1 VSPVETPGSAGTG
14 SWSEFW
20 NLAPGADLNIIE
32 TFVKN
37 SRIPACGMPRLKPLF
52 VLTRATSSQPQTTM
66 IRFAKTFA
74 ALISSAFFIPTALA
88 VSTPGSVSLT
98 ATISDYVGK
107 SGSTAH
113 WTVAWITTGSGAFVK
128 TVWLQGTKYAVTST
142 QWNTHC
148 PQWWAAK
155 ENTANGGNNIVAD
168 GYTSATAA
176 NYSVGANN
184 PIDPVWDCR
193 DASNNLVPDGDYKLW
208 IQYAEDSGAG
218 PAFTTGLLWTK
229 GPAVF
234 SQTYPAQG
242 ATGSPTNGSN
252 FTSPS
257 IVWTPSTVA
266 PTITS
271 AAPPSTGE
279 QGTSY
284 SHTLAAAGSTP
295 ISYSVTAGA
304 LPPPLTL
311 GTGGVISGTPN
322 APGLFTGT
330 ITAANGTLPNATQ
343 NFSITIA
350 PAIVF
355 TSAAPPVTGNVGT
368 PYNHMVTASG
378 SGTITYAV
386 SSGALPTGLVL
397 SPAGVI
403 SGTPETAGPF
413 TGVIRASNGV
423 ATAVTQNFSISI
435 GAAVAN
441 TPGTVTLTTTLASL
455 GSGLD
460 EYWSVAWLTKDDGTF
475 IKTIDIRGNG
485 LDFWDVHWN
494 NHCTTWYSARA
505 GSVAL
510 DGFTAATSTSYA
522 APLAASWNGRDASN
536 NVMPDGAYKLWV
548 QYAEDI
554 DGTPGPVTTNGLTWT
569 KGTSATTVNPVVP
582 GGAFTNVSVIW
593 TPTLSAYDSWA
604 IAAGLGAGADPAAT
618 PKSDGVT
625 NLQKY
630 AFNLDASKP
639 DVRRLVVGAGGLVG
653 LPGTVTDA
661 GPVLRMEFLRRKA
674 STNPGITYTAQF
686 GSDLIGWTAATGTPT
701 SIDTTWERV
710 VVIDTPPVGSTK
722 RFGRVM
728 VSQP

>member
-1 VSPVETPGSAGTG
+1 VNAEG
-14 SWSEFW
+14 
-20 NLAPGADLNIIE
+20 GAVVRTDSGN
-32 TFVKN
+32 V
-37 SRIPACGMPRLKPLF
+37 IP
-52 VLTRATSSQPQTTM
+52 TRPQTTM
-66 IRFAKTFA
+66 IRFAKSFA
-74 ALISSAFFIPTALA
+74 VLISSAIFMPTALA
-88 VSTPGSVSLT
+88 VSTPGGAKLT
-98 ATISDYVGK
+98 ATINDLGAK
-107 SGSTAH
+107 SGSSHYTVVWVTKGDNTFVTTLWKQGNSSFTNGN
-113 WTVAWITTGSGAFVK
+113 WTNHFTT
-128 TVWLQGTKYAVTST
+128 
-142 QWNTHC
+142 WNTQRAGSLAL
-148 PQWWAAK
+148 PAAP
-155 ENTANGGNNIVAD
+155 D
-168 GYTSATAA
+168 GYTSATATSYA
-176 NYSVGANN
+176 ATN
-184 PIDPVWDCR
+184 PSPPASGI
-193 DASNNLVPDGDYKLW
+193 ASNAITITWNGKDSGGTVMPDGTYKFW
-208 IQYAEDSGAG
+208 IEYAEDTGAHG
-218 PAFTTGLLWTK
+218 TDTGGLTTGGLSWVK
-229 GPAVF
+229 GPSAATVNPTHASAV
-234 SQTYPAQG
+234 
-242 ATGSPTNGSN
+242 GSPTGGLN
-252 FTSPS
+252 FTNMS

-279 QGTSY
+279 QGTPY
-284 SHTLAAAGSTP
+284 SHTMAATGSTP

-304 LPPPLTL
+304 LPPPLIL
-311 GTGGVISGTPN
+311 STGGVISGTPN
-322 APGLFTGT
+322 AAGLFTGT

-343 NFSITIA
+343 NFSINIA

-355 TSAAPPVTGNVGT
+355 TSTAPPATGSVGS
-368 PYNHMVTASG
+368 PYNHTVTATG

-386 SSGALPTGLVL
+386 ISGALPTGLVL

-403 SGTPETAGPF
+403 SGTPETVGPF

-423 ATAVTQNFSISI
+423 ATAVTQNFSITI

-460 EYWSVAWLTKDDGTF
+460 EYWSVAWVTKDDGTF
-475 IKTIDIRGNG
+475 IKTIDIRGNAM
-485 LDFWDVHWN
+485 DFWNVHWN
-494 NHCTTWYSARA
+494 NHCTTWYGARA

-522 APLAASWNGRDASN
+522 APLVASWNGLDASN

-554 DGTPGPVTTNGLTWT
+554 DGTPGPVTANGLTWT
-569 KGTSATTVNPVVP
+569 KGTTATTVNPVVP
-582 GGAFTNVSVIW
+582 GGAFTNVSVAW
-593 TPTLSAYDSWA
+593 TPTLSAYDTWA
-604 IAAGLGAGADPAAT
+604 IAAGLGAGANPAAT

-661 GPVLRMEFLRRKA
+661 GPVLRMEYLRRKA

-701 SIDTTWERV
+701 SIDATWERV
-710 VVIDTPPVGSTK
+710 LVIDTPPLGSIK

-728 VSQP
+728 VAQP